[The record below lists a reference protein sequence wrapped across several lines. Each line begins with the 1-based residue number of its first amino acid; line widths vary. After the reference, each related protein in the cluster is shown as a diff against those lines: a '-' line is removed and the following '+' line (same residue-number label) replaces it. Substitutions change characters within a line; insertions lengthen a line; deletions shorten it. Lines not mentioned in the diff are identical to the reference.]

1 MRQHDIE
8 NLYRT
13 HRDDLYDYLVMHIK
27 DHGLAEDLLQDLF
40 LKISK
45 EPDKISGVRNKNAY
59 LFIMT
64 RNMIIDYWR
73 KASVS
78 RRIEKEFWD
87 NIERE
92 KLVFHYPCLQ
102 DDKEAIF
109 REITALLTEQ
119 ERTIF
124 VMNGDDGYSYKEI
137 ADKMNLSK
145 STIKNHMISALR
157 KIRIHLAENKG
168 YWIFVLLVLL

>member
-78 RRIEKEFWD
+78 RDR
-87 NIERE
+87 
-92 KLVFHYPCLQ
+92 
-102 DDKEAIF
+102 
-109 REITALLTEQ
+109 
-119 ERTIF
+119 
-124 VMNGDDGYSYKEI
+124 
-137 ADKMNLSK
+137 K
-145 STIKNHMISALR
+145 STRLNSSHVKISYAVFCL
-157 KIRIHLAENKG
+157 KKKKK
-168 YWIFVLLVLL
+168 